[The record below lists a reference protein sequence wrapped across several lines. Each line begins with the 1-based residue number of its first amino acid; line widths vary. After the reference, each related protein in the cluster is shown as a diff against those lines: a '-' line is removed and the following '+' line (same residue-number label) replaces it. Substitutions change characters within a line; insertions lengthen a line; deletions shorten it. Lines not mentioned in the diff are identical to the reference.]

1 MLVIS
6 SLNILKLYFLYS
18 NDKSSGTEVLWK
30 MELCIIL
37 VCLLYGKWRRAAPYL
52 RDADI
57 FISIMQKGACMK
69 CGLDSRRRPPGGG
82 QNKYN
87 ASYGAM

>member
-1 MLVIS
+1 MENGALH
-6 SLNILKLYFLYS
+6 NPRMF
-18 NDKSSGTEVLWK
+18 TLWE
-30 MELCIIL
+30 MET
-37 VCLLYGKWRRAAPYL
+37 PYL

-87 ASYGAM
+87 ASYGAMEI